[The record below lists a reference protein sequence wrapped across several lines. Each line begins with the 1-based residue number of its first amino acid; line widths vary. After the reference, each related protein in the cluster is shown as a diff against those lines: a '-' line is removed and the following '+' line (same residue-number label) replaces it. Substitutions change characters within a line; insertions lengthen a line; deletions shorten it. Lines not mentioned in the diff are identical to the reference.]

1 MRIDDEILCKR
12 YENDLNG
19 FLTVHVDDHC
29 TLSYEENRVGKQFGQ
44 FWLMDRRDNTILSS
58 SLISIQ
64 VNVLEGVTCE
74 DQPEIFVKASGRQ
87 STKSSIKITESVYLS
102 VSLKPKCPFI
112 QPQDQ
117 TITELT
123 TLCTNNQP
131 VVLANGGI
139 EVLFQCTPYLCE
151 KYQVCFIGEFSLR
164 LPSTKTE
171 CFLIE
176 VSGTGMDLV

>member
-1 MRIDDEILCKR
+1 MSIGDEIICRR
-12 YENDLNG
+12 YEDDLKG
-19 FLTVHVDDHC
+19 FLTVNVDQDC
-29 TLSYEENRVGKQFGQ
+29 KLTYQINRVGKQFGQ
-44 FWLMDRRDNTILSS
+44 FWLMDRRQNEILSS

-64 VNVLEGVTCE
+64 VNVLEDIICH
-74 DQPEIFVKASGRQ
+74 DQPEISVKTNEGQ
-87 STKSSIKITESVYLS
+87 STKTSIKLSQSVYLS
-102 VSLKPKCPFI
+102 VSLKPNCLSI

-131 VVLANGGI
+131 TVLANGGI

-151 KYQVCFIGEFSLR
+151 RYQVCFIGEFSLR

-176 VSGTGMDLV
+176 VTGTGN

>member
-1 MRIDDEILCKR
+1 M
-12 YENDLNG
+12 
-19 FLTVHVDDHC
+19 HVDNNC
-29 TLSYEENRVGKQFGQ
+29 KLIYQTNRVGKQFGQ
-44 FWLMDRRDNTILSS
+44 FWLMDRRNNEILSN

-64 VNVLEGVTCE
+64 VNVLEGITCHDE
-74 DQPEIFVKASGRQ
+74 PEISVKTHEGQ
-87 STKSSIKITESVYLS
+87 SAMTSVKITQSVYLS
-102 VSLKPKCPFI
+102 VSLNPNCLSI

-139 EVLFQCTPYLCE
+139 QVLFQCTPYLCE

-176 VSGTGMDLV
+176 VTGTGI